1 MAKIIETDRLRIV
14 ACDLPL
20 LDVLLSGKKELSK
33 HLGVSIPASW
43 PHFGVDIFEYVREH
57 VKNRK
62 SEEDWWS
69 YLALLKSEKALIGSG
84 GYKGSP
90 DESGVVDVGYEI
102 ASEYRNRGF
111 ATEFARA
118 LTANALADPRVT
130 SVEAHTLAKENA
142 STRVLRKCGF
152 GRVGS
157 VEDEEEG
164 IVWKWVYKGVGGMES
179 NDSE

>member
-1 MAKIIETDRLRIV
+1 MANIIETDRLRIV

-20 LDVLLSGKKELSK
+20 LEVILSGKRELGK

-43 PHFGVDIFEYVREH
+43 PHFGMEIFEYVRTQ
-57 VKNRK
+57 VQKSK

-69 YLALLKSEKALIGSG
+69 YLALHKSEKALVGSG

-90 DESGVVDVGYEI
+90 DENGVVDVGYEI

-118 LTANALADPRVT
+118 LTANALADPRVIY
-130 SVEAHTLAKENA
+130 VEAHTLAVENA
-142 STRVLRKCGF
+142 STSVLRKCGF
-152 GRVGS
+152 SRVGS

-164 IVWKWVYKGVGGMES
+164 IVWKWQYKV
-179 NDSE
+179 